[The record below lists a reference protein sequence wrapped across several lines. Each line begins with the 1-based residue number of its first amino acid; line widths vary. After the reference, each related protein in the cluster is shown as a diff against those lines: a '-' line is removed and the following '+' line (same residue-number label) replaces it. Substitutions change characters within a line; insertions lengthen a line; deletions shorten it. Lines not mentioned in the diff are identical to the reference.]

1 MRLRYNACSS
11 RSGIRCAGW
20 MLREH
25 CVTSTT
31 IGEQTEKN
39 GSKLGGLITALGI
52 AQICSWGTLYYS
64 FALMAEAMRLDLGW
78 PKTEIYGA
86 ATLGL
91 TLAGIAAY
99 PVGAA
104 IDRGKGRYVM
114 SLASVGA
121 GLLLF
126 AWSQVSNL
134 FVFYAIFAVMG
145 CLQAATFYEPA
156 FAVIAR
162 RVGSGN
168 ARRGIT
174 ALTLWGGFASTVFIP
189 LIQFLINHVG
199 WRDALMVLGAIN
211 IIVCGGLYFLAI
223 DPTKDRPR
231 PVREAHEPVPLAGRK
246 AVAWAMRRPVFW
258 ALMVAL
264 VGYEAAFAALT
275 FHLYPFLL
283 ERGLDSAGV
292 VTVLAVIGPAQ
303 VAGRTL
309 IMLFAP
315 DAPVRKVGSIIV
327 IVFPLAVVGLA
338 LAPPSVPVIAAIAA
352 FYGGANG
359 MITIVRGLM
368 VPEMI
373 SRDAYG
379 AINGALVAPM
389 NVTLAIAP
397 LAAAWIWSMT
407 GDYNAVLFAIG
418 IGAVVLCA
426 GFWTAAALS
435 PSERLAR

>member
-1 MRLRYNACSS
+1 MTEPDRARYNAGFGRREPGRQDRNLSEC
-11 RSGIRCAGW
+11 RVAGNAI
-20 MLREH
+20 E
-25 CVTSTT
+25 TSKRDT
-31 IGEQTEKN
+31 GV
-39 GSKLGGLITALGI
+39 GRLITALGI

-64 FALMAEAMRLDLGW
+64 FALMAEAMRTDLGW

-91 TLAGIAAY
+91 TLAGVAAY

-104 IDRGKGRYVM
+104 IDRGQGRYVM

-121 GLLLF
+121 GLMLF
-126 AWSQVSNL
+126 AWSQVSNVL
-134 FVFYAIFAVMG
+134 AFYAIFAAIG

-189 LIQFLINHVG
+189 LIQLLINMFG
-199 WRDALMVLGAIN
+199 WRHALMVLGATN
-211 IIVCGGLYFLAI
+211 IAVCGGLYFLAI
-223 DPTKDRPR
+223 DPAKDHAVPSRQPH
-231 PVREAHEPVPLAGRK
+231 EALPLAGRK

-275 FHLYPFLL
+275 FHLYPLLL
-283 ERGLDSAGV
+283 ERGLDTSGV
-292 VTVLAVIGPAQ
+292 VAVLAVIGPAQ
-303 VAGRTL
+303 VVGRTL
-309 IMLFAP
+309 IMFFAP
-315 DAPVRKVGSIIV
+315 DAPIRRVGSMIV
-327 IVFPLAVVGLA
+327 IVFPLAVLGFA
-338 LAPPSVPVIAAIAA
+338 WAPPNVAVIAAIAA
-352 FYGGANG
+352 FYGVANG

-379 AINGALVAPM
+379 AINGAMVAPM
-389 NVTLAIAP
+389 NVMLAVSP
-397 LAAAWIWSMT
+397 LAAAWIWSET
-407 GDYNAVLFAIG
+407 GGYDAVLVAIG
-418 IGAVVLCA
+418 VGAVVLCC
-426 GFWTAAALS
+426 GFWTAAY
-435 PSERLAR
+435 LAGRQ

>member
-1 MRLRYNACSS
+1 
-11 RSGIRCAGW
+11 
-20 MLREH
+20 MLPERH
-25 CVTSTT
+25 VTSTA
-31 IGEQTEKN
+31 IDEQGEKHGATR
-39 GSKLGGLITALGI
+39 GLITALGV

-64 FALMAEAMRLDLGW
+64 FALMAEAMRTDLGW

-91 TLAGIAAY
+91 TLAGVAAY

-104 IDRGKGRYVM
+104 IDRGRGRYVM

-121 GLLLF
+121 GLMLF
-126 AWSQVSNL
+126 AWSQVSNI
-134 FVFYAIFAVMG
+134 FVFYAIFAAMG

-189 LIQFLINHVG
+189 LIQFLIDHVG

-211 IIVCGGLYFLAI
+211 VIVCGGLYFLAI
-223 DPTKDRPR
+223 DPSKDRPR
-231 PVREAHEPVPLAGRK
+231 RTREAQEPEPLAGRK

-283 ERGLDSAGV
+283 ERGLDSTGV
-292 VTVLAVIGPAQ
+292 VSVLAVIGPAQ
-303 VAGRTL
+303 VAGRLL
-309 IMLFAP
+309 IMFLAP
-315 DAPVRKVGSIIV
+315 NAPVRKVGSIIV
-327 IVFPLAVVGLA
+327 IVFPLAVVGFA
-338 LAPPSVPVIAAIAA
+338 WAPPSVLVIALIAA

-389 NVTLAIAP
+389 NVTLAISP
-397 LAAAWIWSMT
+397 LAAAWIWSRT
-407 GDYNAVLFAIG
+407 GGYDAVLVAIG
-418 IGAVVLCA
+418 IGAIVLCV
-426 GFWTAAALS
+426 GFWTAAVLS
-435 PSERLAR
+435 RRPDGKGTAGGNGG

>member
-1 MRLRYNACSS
+1 MTATAINNETK
-11 RSGIRCAGW
+11 RSGAAG
-20 MLREH
+20 R
-25 CVTSTT
+25 
-31 IGEQTEKN
+31 
-39 GSKLGGLITALGI
+39 LITALGI

-64 FALMAEAMRLDLGW
+64 FALMAQAMHADLGW
-78 PKTEIYGA
+78 SKTEIYGA

-104 IDRGKGRYVM
+104 IDLGHGRIVM
-114 SLASVGA
+114 SGAAVGA
-121 GLLLF
+121 GLMLF
-126 AWSQVSNL
+126 AWSQVSNV
-134 FVFYAIFAVMG
+134 FVFYSIFATIG

-189 LIQFLINHVG
+189 LIQVLISMLG

-211 IIVCGGLYFLAI
+211 ILVCGGLYFFAI
-223 DPTKDRPR
+223 DPAKDYPV
-231 PVREAHEPVPLAGRK
+231 PVRLPHEAIPLAGRK

-258 ALMVAL
+258 ALVVAL

-275 FHLYPFLL
+275 FHLYPLLL
-283 ERGLDSAGV
+283 ERGLDTAGV

-303 VAGRTL
+303 VAGRSL
-309 IMLFAP
+309 IMFFAP
-315 DAPVRKVGSIIV
+315 NAPIRRVGSTIV
-327 IVFPLAVVGLA
+327 IVFPLAVLGFA
-338 LAPPSVPVIAAIAA
+338 WAPPNVAIIAAIAA
-352 FYGGANG
+352 FYGAANG

-389 NVTLAIAP
+389 NIMLAVSP
-397 LAAAWIWSMT
+397 LAAAWIWSAT
-407 GDYNAVLFAIG
+407 GGYDAVLVAIG
-418 IGAVVLCA
+418 AGAVVLCI

-435 PSERLAR
+435 SRSSQQNGKS